1 VPAARRAIARSGI
14 DVLLYP
20 DLGMDPMTLA
30 LAASRLA
37 PTQAASWGHPATTG
51 LATIDRFL
59 SSEYLDRDDAQA
71 HYTETLDRLPGMPV
85 RYLRPGGGEP
95 SQARTRAAFGL
106 PEGVTLYGCPQSPFK
121 FHPDFDA
128 MLGAILRADRTG
140 RLVLIRSRHE
150 AWTDRLLDRLA
161 RSMRDVMGRVVLL
174 PPLNRAGFLEMNAVL
189 DVLLDPPHF
198 GGGNTTLEAMAAG
211 TPVVT
216 WPSNYLKGRITA
228 GLYER
233 MGHAGLV
240 AESHAHYVEI
250 AARLGRDEAF
260 RRESRAE
267 IAGLAGVLFDDRG
280 ASIRL
285 ADWLIELARG

>member
-1 VPAARRAIARSGI
+1 
-14 DVLLYP
+14 
-20 DLGMDPMTLA
+20 
-30 LAASRLA
+30 
-37 PTQAASWGHPATTG
+37 
-51 LATIDRFL
+51 
-59 SSEYLDRDDAQA
+59 
-71 HYTETLDRLPGMPV
+71 
-85 RYLRPGGGEP
+85 
-95 SQARTRAAFGL
+95 
-106 PEGVTLYGCPQSPFK
+106 
-121 FHPDFDA
+121 
-128 MLGAILRADRTG
+128 
-140 RLVLIRSRHE
+140 
-150 AWTDRLLDRLA
+150 
-161 RSMRDVMGRVVLL
+161 MGRVVLL